1 MRFHGE
7 LDTISNHWLVF
18 DAANEDQVVG
28 VHVSGTLAAL
38 DAMKREQDVFKS
50 EYLPLTTPKTV
61 A

>member
-1 MRFHGE
+1 MRFHAE
-7 LDTISNHWLVF
+7 LDLKSKHWLVF
-18 DAANEDQVVG
+18 DAGNRDEIVG

-50 EYLPLTTPKTV
+50 EYLQLSASKPE

>member
-1 MRFHGE
+1 MRFHAE

-38 DAMKREQDVFKS
+38 DAMKRVQDVFKS